1 MSDPDDIDMIA
12 AEYALGTLDRA
23 EREAAALRRTQDHAL
38 ERAIQRWETLLA
50 PLNEAAPP
58 MTPSADLLDRILA
71 RLQLTDS
78 ASRTRAAEVVVL
90 QTRLRRWRTGAFA
103 LGALAACLVVA
114 IGARESM
121 RLTEPRNFVAVM
133 QKDSVSPAFIVSVD
147 LDTRALTIRAVAADA
162 QPGKSYELWLVN
174 ETLGAPRSLGLLRA
188 EGLTI
193 GPRLANYAPAIIE
206 NATYAVS
213 LEPERGSPTG
223 APTGPVL
230 FSGKLV
236 ATGL

>member
-23 EREAAALRRTQDHAL
+23 EREAAALRRTQDAAL